1 MSQSKPFVLIATPC
15 YGGLV
20 AQGYMESVIR
30 LMVHA
35 AGQGVEVTL
44 AMNGHDSLVTR
55 SRNTLVSAFLDMR
68 QATHLLFVDAD
79 ICFRPEDVM
88 RLLRFDEEV
97 VAGMYPVKNIDW
109 PLLRQ
114 RVASGGPGAASVAQ
128 WQEMGLNF
136 VGMPLPAGAPGREDR
151 DGFVTGSYAGTGF
164 MLIRRSAFERM
175 IAAYPDTHYDAA
187 HLYPRQAN
195 PSKNQYALFD
205 CMIEPESK
213 TYLSEDFAFCRRW
226 RKTGGKIWLDTQ
238 CRLTHIGAYNYEGT
252 PAAARLW

>member
-1 MSQSKPFVLIATPC
+1 MSQPRPFILIATPC
-15 YGGLV
+15 YGGMV

-55 SRNTLVSAFLDMR
+55 SRNTLVAAFLDMQ
-68 QATHLLFVDAD
+68 QATHLMFIDAD

-88 RLLRFDEEV
+88 RLVRFDEDV

-114 RVASGGPGAASVAQ
+114 RVVGGQAATIPADL
-128 WQEMGLNF
+128 WRETGLNF
-136 VGMPLPAGAPGREDR
+136 VGTPLPAGASGREER

-175 IAAYPDTHYDAA
+175 TAAYPETHYDVA
-187 HLYPRQAN
+187 HLYPRPSS

-205 CMIEPESK
+205 CMIEPESR

-226 RKTGGKIWLDTQ
+226 RKLGGKIWLDTQ
-238 CRLTHIGAYNYEGT
+238 CRLTHIGVYNYEGT
-252 PAAARLW
+252 PAGLPA

>member
-1 MSQSKPFVLIATPC
+1 MFASKPFLLIATPC

-30 LMVHA
+30 LMAHA
-35 AGQGVEVTL
+35 AGQGIEATL

-55 SRNTLVSAFLDMR
+55 SRNTLVAAFLDMR
-68 QATHLLFVDAD
+68 QATHLMFIDAD
-79 ICFRPEDVM
+79 ICFRPEDVL
-88 RLLRFDEEV
+88 RLLRFDDEV

-114 RVASGGPGAASVAQ
+114 RVTGGQGAVPADR
-128 WQEMGLNF
+128 WREMGLNF
-136 VGMPLPAGAPGREDR
+136 VGTPLPAGTAEREER

-164 MLIRRSAFERM
+164 MLIRRGAFERM
-175 IAAYPDTHYDAA
+175 IAAYPETRYDVA
-187 HLYPRQAN
+187 HLYPRPSS

-226 RKTGGKIWLDTQ
+226 RKIGGKIWLDTQ
-238 CRLTHIGAYNYEGT
+238 SRLTHIGVYNYEGS
-252 PAAARLW
+252 PAAAPE

>member
-1 MSQSKPFVLIATPC
+1 MTQSKPFVLIATPC

-55 SRNTLVSAFLDMR
+55 SRNTLVAAFLDMQ
-68 QATHLLFVDAD
+68 QATHLMFIDAD

-88 RLLRFDEEV
+88 RLLRFDDEV

-114 RVASGGPGAASVAQ
+114 RVVGAQGAASVAS

-136 VGMPLPAGAPGREDR
+136 VGTPLPAGAAGREDR
-151 DGFVTGSYAGTGF
+151 EGFVTGSYAGTGF

-175 IAAYPDTHYDAA
+175 IAAYPETRYDVA
-187 HLYPRQAN
+187 HLYPRPSS

-205 CMIEPESK
+205 CMIEPESR

-226 RKTGGKIWLDTQ
+226 RKIGGKIWLDTQ
-238 CRLTHIGAYNYEGT
+238 CRLTHIGVYNYEGT
-252 PAAARLW
+252 PANMPA